1 MVSWGLGNLTEMAI
15 YVALGSNLPSPTHGE
30 PRAVLEASLALMA
43 EAGLQIVARSSWWRT
58 APVPVTLDQPWY
70 TNRVVQLATILP
82 PPALMALLLDIE
94 ARLGR
99 TRDQRWQARVIDL
112 DLIDHDG
119 RVDSGPVAI
128 LPHPRMAERGFVLK
142 PLAELAPD
150 WRHPVTGAAIAD
162 LIAALP
168 PEQVVERID

>member
-1 MVSWGLGNLTEMAI
+1 MAI
-15 YVALGSNLPSPTHGE
+15 YVGLGSNLPSATYGE
-30 PRAVLEASLALMA
+30 PREILEASLRLMA
-43 EAGLQIVARSSWWRT
+43 ETGLSVRARSSWWRT

-70 TNRVVQLATILP
+70 TNRVVEIATPLSP
-82 PPALMALLLDIE
+82 PDLMGLLLDIE

-119 RVDSGPVAI
+119 RIAPGPIAI

-150 WRHPVTGAAIAD
+150 WRHPVTEAAIAD

-168 PEQVVERID
+168 PEQVVEKVVD